1 MLVGWE
7 GVVGTLVDLDELVGE
22 SGVGRDEGHIGVAII
37 GDVADIEA
45 REVGVDDG
53 DCLEHLLPL
62 VDPVVAD
69 ALQHSQVGGPDEGLV
84 GEPSVLLVVDHVVD
98 LVTVNVGY
106 LDPVA
111 ISNVP
116 EPGPEGVVVRD

>member
-62 VDPVVAD
+62 VDPVVAVT
-69 ALQHSQVGGPDEGLV
+69 LQHGQVGGPDEGLV

>member
-62 VDPVVAD
+62 VDPVVAVT
-69 ALQHSQVGGPDEGLV
+69 LQHGQVGGPDEGLV

-106 LDPVA
+106 LDPGA
-111 ISNVP
+111 IGNVP